1 MTLLF
6 VQVLHCLMEHFRYP
20 LWEAGEDPVGGATSS
35 PGIFGALMKSLHA
48 EITIQA
54 LKPLCLFIIVF
65 I

>member
-1 MTLLF
+1 
-6 VQVLHCLMEHFRYP
+6 MEHFRYP